1 VGDLTSLTSTGR
13 DRMTSKV
20 KVVKTDMPPSLFANN
35 ERVLCFH
42 GTLIYE
48 GKVIKVE
55 VKDGVWN
62 CFIHYAGWSKSWD
75 EFVPETR
82 VLKWTPENLQRQK
95 EHKMAHED
103 QIRSSK
109 KAANAAK
116 PSTPSTKRKTSIA
129 GDSTTSSANVS
140 TTDSRPST
148 PTLGDQKPPKL
159 AKIGTTGVTPSGKT
173 TPAETLDIDASSKK
187 RKRGENVETELSYLV
202 KQEVQISLPEL
213 LKVFLVDD
221 WDAICRQKKLL
232 NIPSRHSVDDVLE
245 AYKKSTNE
253 NDPDMYTNEVCA
265 GIKEYFDSMLGSQL
279 LYRFERSQYS
289 DILTKLRK
297 EKKDDVS
304 MSSVYGP
311 PHLLRLFTKL
321 GTCLSYTT
329 LDGPAIEILKKKL
342 DDFFGFLL
350 EHFDEYFNL
359 EDYGVSAPEY
369 QRKAPA

>member
-1 VGDLTSLTSTGR
+1 MS
-13 DRMTSKV
+13 SKAKAEKADV
-20 KVVKTDMPPSLFANN
+20 PPSLFTDN

-42 GTLIYE
+42 GPLIYE
-48 GKVIKVE
+48 GKVIKVNYKE
-55 VKDGVWN
+55 GVWN

-75 EFVPETR
+75 EYVPETR

-148 PTLGDQKPPKL
+148 PTGDQKPPKL
-159 AKIGTTGVTPSGKT
+159 AKVGTVGVTPSGKT
-173 TPAETLDIDASSKK
+173 TPAEIIDIDASTKK

-202 KQEVQISLPEL
+202 KQEVQISLPDQ

-221 WDAICRQKKLL
+221 WDSICRQKKLL

-245 AYKKSTNE
+245 AYNKSTNE
-253 NDPDMYTNEVCA
+253 NEPDMYTNEVCA
-265 GIKEYFDSMLGSQL
+265 GIKEYFNSMLGSQL
-279 LYRFERSQYS
+279 LYRFERFQYS
-289 DILTKLRK
+289 DILTKQRK
-297 EKKDDVS
+297 EKKDDVL

-311 PHLLRLFTKL
+311 AHLLRLFTKL

-329 LDGPAIEILKKKL
+329 LDGPAIEVLKKKL

-350 EHFDEYFNL
+350 EHFDEYFSL
-359 EDYGVSAPEY
+359 EDYGLSAPEY